1 MNADIAYIMSCS
13 DDEFQQVTGIRL
25 PEDAW
30 DRWSDDMDKR
40 TDELLALFEKAIAAE
55 REACIEACWKPELND
70 WEGRAAC
77 IAAIRARSNT

>member
-13 DDEFQQVTGIRL
+13 DDEFQQVTGVRL

-40 TDELLALFEKAIAAE
+40 TNELLALFEKAVAAE
-55 REACIEACWKPELND
+55 REACAKYLGDQNTAMTD
-70 WEGRAAC
+70 KLAAE
-77 IAAIRARSNT
+77 IRARSKI

>member
-40 TDELLALFEKAIAAE
+40 TNELLALFEKAVAAE
-55 REACIEACWKPELND
+55 REACIKACWELELND

-77 IAAIRARSNT
+77 IAAIRARREK